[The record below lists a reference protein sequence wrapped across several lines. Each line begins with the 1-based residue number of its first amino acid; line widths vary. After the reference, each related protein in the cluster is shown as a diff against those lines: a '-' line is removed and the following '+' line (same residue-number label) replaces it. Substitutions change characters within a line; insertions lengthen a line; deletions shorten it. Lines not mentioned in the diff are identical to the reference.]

1 MYISKSTA
9 CQDSLPFRLRKN
21 GGVEVITAANSV
33 RVDPTD
39 PDARQSDSL
48 SEVYEIRDT
57 CDTHMIHDSVTHKY
71 LCVILISDFPVAV
84 FSLMFFRKLDCGA
97 CHG

>member
-39 PDARQSDSL
+39 PDARQTERSMKL
-48 SEVYEIRDT
+48 G
-57 CDTHMIHDSVTHKY
+57 TH
-71 LCVILISDFPVAV
+71 VILI
-84 FSLMFFRKLDCGA
+84 
-97 CHG
+97 

>member
-33 RVDPTD
+33 CVDPTD
-39 PDARQSDSL
+39 PDARQSD